1 MNHFPFLLI
10 FAGIMVVLWARAVAR
25 ASSKRSPQSSRKS
38 VWSQQAP
45 PAVVQAAKIESLGL
59 TALVQQRNA
68 SDASRNYNST
78 TEVHMNPVSAVIFII
93 FIGGAVLSRLAG
105 MPIGVTVVLALIG
118 VFLGYSVKMAQ
129 QWERAVIL
137 RLGKLH
143 AVKGPG
149 LFILVPI
156 FDQVATWIDQRIRT
170 TEVNAEQALTR
181 DTVPVN
187 VDAIV
192 FWMVH
197 DAERAALEIAD
208 YVSAV
213 QRVAQTSL
221 REMIGSSVLSELL
234 SDRKSADA
242 ALKEVIGAKTAEWG
256 VTVNSVE
263 IRDVAIPDN
272 LQDAMSR
279 QAQAEREKQAR
290 VTLGAAEEEVAQKF
304 VNAARLYATN
314 PEALQLRAM
323 NIIYETTKERGATI
337 LMPTSM
343 VDAMNPGAAA
353 FALNMA
359 RIDSGKQPTPD
370 ATPSGTSVPQVPRA
384 GG

>member
-1 MNHFPFLLI
+1 
-10 FAGIMVVLWARAVAR
+10 
-25 ASSKRSPQSSRKS
+25 
-38 VWSQQAP
+38 
-45 PAVVQAAKIESLGL
+45 
-59 TALVQQRNA
+59 
-68 SDASRNYNST
+68 
-78 TEVHMNPVSAVIFII
+78 MNPISAVIFVI
-93 FIGGAVLSRLAG
+93 FVGGAALARLMQ
-105 MPIGVTVVLALIG
+105 MPIAVSVVLAVIG
-118 VFLGYSVKMAQ
+118 IFLGYSIKMAQ
-129 QWERAVIL
+129 QWERAVVL

-143 AVKGPG
+143 SVKGPG
-149 LFILVPI
+149 LFILIPI
-156 FDQVATWIDQRIRT
+156 VDAVATWIDQRIRT
-170 TEVNAEQALTR
+170 TEVNAEQALTK

-197 DAERAALEIAD
+197 DAERAALEITD

-234 SDRKSADA
+234 SDRKTADA
-242 ALKEVIGAKTAEWG
+242 ELKLVIGAKTAEWG

-290 VTLGAAEEEVAQKF
+290 VTLGSAEEEVAQKF
-304 VNAARLYATN
+304 VNAAKLYATS

-359 RIDSGKQPTPD
+359 RNDAARPD
-370 ATPSGTSVPQVPRA
+370 TTSVPSVPKTP
-384 GG
+384 

>member
-1 MNHFPFLLI
+1 MSRFVVFALIILFL
-10 FAGIMVVLWARAVAR
+10 FLWG
-25 ASSKRSPQSSRKS
+25 
-38 VWSQQAP
+38 QAMTRFKT
-45 PAVVQAAKIESLGL
+45 AK
-59 TALVQQRNA
+59 TQQRKNIWGQPPQTVGLKSA
-68 SDASRNYNST
+68 VRAGRRNSSDISQTYNSK
-78 TEVHMNPVSAVIFII
+78 TEAHMNPVSAVIFII
-93 FIGGAVLSRLAG
+93 FIGGAVLSRLAD
-105 MPIGVTVVLALIG
+105 MPISVTVVLALIG

-156 FDQVATWIDQRIRT
+156 LDQVATWIDQRIRT
-170 TEVNAEQALTR
+170 SDFSAEQALTR

-197 DAERAALEIAD
+197 DPERAALEIAD
-208 YVSAV
+208 YNSAV

-221 REMIGSSVLSELL
+221 REMIGSSLLSELL
-234 SDRKSADA
+234 SDRKTADV

-290 VTLGAAEEEVAQKF
+290 VTLGAAEEEVAQRF
-304 VNAARLYATN
+304 VNAAKLYATN

-337 LMPTSM
+337 LMPTNM
-343 VDAMNPGAAA
+343 VDAMNPALALALGGKINPQQPVAGA
-353 FALNMA
+353 
-359 RIDSGKQPTPD
+359 PT
-370 ATPSGTSVPQVPRA
+370 TSVPQVPKVT
-384 GG
+384 

>member
-1 MNHFPFLLI
+1 MTLDHI
-10 FAGIMVVLWARAVAR
+10 FFAIVVLTVVVLWIQMIKALRAQAQKQDNPPRTIWGRPPEALTQAVA
-25 ASSKRSPQSSRKS
+25 
-38 VWSQQAP
+38 
-45 PAVVQAAKIESLGL
+45 IDTLGI
-59 TALVQQRNA
+59 
-68 SDASRNYNST
+68 ST
-78 TEVHMNPVSAVIFII
+78 PNTVPTEVHMNPISALVFVIFI
-93 FIGGAVLSRLAG
+93 GVAVLARLAD
-105 MPIGVTVVLALIG
+105 MPIGITIALAVIG
-118 VFLGYSVKMAQ
+118 IFLGYSIKLAQ

-137 RLGKLH
+137 RLGKLRD
-143 AVKGPG
+143 VKGPG

-156 FDQVATWIDQRIRT
+156 IDQVATWIDQRIRT
-170 TEVNAEQALTR
+170 TEVNAEQALTK

-208 YVSAV
+208 YNSAV

-234 SDRKSADA
+234 SERKTADA
-242 ALKEVIGAKTAEWG
+242 TLKEVIGAKTAEWG

-263 IRDVAIPDN
+263 IRDVAIPAN

-290 VTLGAAEEEVAQKF
+290 VTLGAAEEEVAQRF
-304 VNAARLYATN
+304 VNAAKLYASH

-337 LMPTSM
+337 LMPTAM
-343 VDAMNPGAAA
+343 VDAMNPAVAVALGGRINPQQASAAA
-353 FALNMA
+353 A
-359 RIDSGKQPTPD
+359 
-370 ATPSGTSVPQVPRA
+370 SVPQVPKA
-384 GG
+384 